1 MTIRI
6 GILGA
11 ARIAPP
17 VVINPSRD
25 NPDFEVVAVA
35 ARDPERAKAYAAE
48 HKIPLVVNGY
58 DALVRHAE
66 VDLVYNALPPAGHA
80 QWTIAALEAGK
91 HVLCEKPFAMN
102 AAQVRRMN
110 DAAGRSGKTLVE
122 AFHYRHHAVMQR
134 AVAILRSGELG
145 ALQSAEAWFEVPIPY
160 REGELRWTREQ
171 GGGALMDLGCY
182 PVHALRSALGGEP
195 KVLSASCAMEHGV
208 DVTTKAALDFAGVP
222 ATLSTSMKPER
233 FGATLRVTGAQGSLE
248 LLNFVAPQLGCK
260 LTVTVGGTARDEPTA
275 GPATYVAQLAELGDV
290 LLRGKPP
297 LVSNA
302 DSLGNM
308 AAIDAIYAKAGGGKG
323 VRVIFTSTSRGGG
336 PTAPSPSAIPPTCP
350 ATAPPRY
357 GCRGRGSAR

>member
-11 ARIAPP
+11 AKIAPP
-17 VVINPSRD
+17 VVIHPSRD

-48 HKIPLVVNGY
+48 HNIAVVAKDY
-58 DALVRHAE
+58 DALVRLRE
-66 VDLVYNALPPAGHA
+66 VDLVYNALPPGGHA

-102 AAQVRRMN
+102 AAQVARMN
-110 DAAGRSGKTLVE
+110 AAAARTGKTLVE

-145 ALQSAEAWFEVPIPY
+145 RVLGAEASFEVPIPY

-182 PVHALRSALGGEP
+182 PVHCLRSALGGEP
-195 KVLSASCAMEHGV
+195 KVLEASCTMEHDV
-208 DVTTKAALDFAGVP
+208 DVSTEAALDFGGVP
-222 ATLSTSMKPER
+222 AALSTSMKPER
-233 FGATLRVTGAQGSLE
+233 FGATLRVTTENGSLE
-248 LLNFVAPQLGCK
+248 ILNFVAPQLGCRF
-260 LTVTVGGTARDEPTA
+260 TVTVDGAAREEPTA

-290 LLRGKPP
+290 LVRGKTP
-297 LVSNA
+297 LISHA
-302 DSLGNM
+302 DSLGNV
-308 AAIDAIYAKAGGGKG
+308 AAIDAIYAAAG
-323 VRVIFTSTSRGGG
+323 V
-336 PTAPSPSAIPPTCP
+336 
-350 ATAPPRY
+350 
-357 GCRGRGSAR
+357 ARQFD

>member
-11 ARIAPP
+11 AKIAPP

-48 HKIPLVVNGY
+48 HKIPVVAQDY
-58 DALVRHAE
+58 DALVRHRDI
-66 VDLVYNALPPAGHA
+66 DLVYNALPPASHA

-110 DAAGRSGKTLVE
+110 EAAARTGHILVE

-134 AVAILRSGELG
+134 AVAIARSGELG
-145 ALQSAEAWFEVPIPY
+145 TLESAEASFEVPIPY

-182 PVHALRSALGGEP
+182 PVHCLRSVLGSEP
-195 KVLSASCAMEHGV
+195 KVLGASCVMEHEV
-208 DVTTKAALDFAGVP
+208 DVTTKAELDFAGVP
-222 ATLSTSMKPER
+222 VKLSTSMKPER
-233 FGATLRVTGAQGSLE
+233 FGAALRLKGSKGSLE
-248 LLNFVAPQLGCK
+248 ILNFVAPQLGCK
-260 LTVTVGGTARDEPTA
+260 FTVTIGGAARDEPTA
-275 GPATYVAQLAELGDV
+275 GPATYVAQLMELGDV
-290 LLRGKPP
+290 LLRGKKP
-297 LVSNA
+297 LITNT

-308 AAIDAIYAKAGGGKG
+308 AAIDAIYAKAG
-323 VRVIFTSTSRGGG
+323 VDRIFD
-336 PTAPSPSAIPPTCP
+336 
-350 ATAPPRY
+350 
-357 GCRGRGSAR
+357 

>member
-1 MTIRI
+1 MAIRI

-11 ARIAPP
+11 AKIAPA

-48 HKIPLVVNGY
+48 HKIAHVAKDY
-58 DALVRHAE
+58 DALVRHGD
-66 VDLVYNALPPAGHA
+66 VDLVYNALPPGAHA

-91 HVLCEKPFAMN
+91 NVLCEKPFAMN

-110 DAAGRSGKTLVE
+110 DAAARTGRILVE
-122 AFHYRHHAVMQR
+122 AFHYRHHAVMLR

-145 ALQSAEAWFEVPIPY
+145 TLESASASFEVPIPY

-182 PVHALRSALGGEP
+182 PVHCLRSAMGSEP
-195 KVLSASCAMEHGV
+195 KVLSATCVMEHNV
-208 DVTTKAALDFAGVP
+208 DVTTKAELDFAGVP
-222 ATLSTSMKPER
+222 VSLSTSMKPER
-233 FGATLRVTGAQGSLE
+233 FGAALRVKGAKGSLE

-260 LTVTVGGTARDEPTA
+260 LTVTVGGTARAEPTA

-290 LLRGKPP
+290 LLRGKKQ
-297 LVSNA
+297 LITNM
-302 DSLGNM
+302 DSLNNM
-308 AAIDAIYAKAGGGKG
+308 AAIDAIYAKAG
-323 VRVIFTSTSRGGG
+323 V
-336 PTAPSPSAIPPTCP
+336 
-350 ATAPPRY
+350 
-357 GCRGRGSAR
+357 ARSFA

>member
-1 MTIRI
+1 MAIRI

-11 ARIAPP
+11 AKIAPP

-25 NPDFEVVAVA
+25 NKDFAVVAVA

-48 HKIPLVVNGY
+48 HKIPVVAKDY

-66 VDLVYNALPPAGHA
+66 VDLVYNALPPGGHA
-80 QWTIAALEAGK
+80 QWTVAALAAGK

-110 DAAGRSGKTLVE
+110 EAAARTGRTLVE

-134 AVAILRSGELG
+134 AVAIARSGELG
-145 ALQSAEAWFEVPIPY
+145 RLERAEASFEVPIPY

-182 PVHALRSALGGEP
+182 PIHCLRSVLGSEP
-195 KVLSASCAMEHGV
+195 KVLAASCAMEHGV
-208 DVTTKAALDFAGVP
+208 DVTTKAELDFAGVP
-222 ATLSTSMKPER
+222 ASLSTSMKPDR
-233 FGATLRVTGAQGSLE
+233 FGARLLLTGAQGSLE
-248 LLNFVAPQLGCK
+248 ILNFVAPQMGCRF
-260 LTVTVGGTARDEPTA
+260 TVTIGGTPREEPTA

-290 LLRGKPP
+290 LLRGKKQ
-297 LVSNA
+297 LITNA

-308 AAIDAIYAKAGGGKG
+308 ATIDTIYAKAG
-323 VRVIFTSTSRGGG
+323 VERAF
-336 PTAPSPSAIPPTCP
+336 A
-350 ATAPPRY
+350 
-357 GCRGRGSAR
+357 

>member
-11 ARIAPP
+11 AKIAPP
-17 VVINPSRD
+17 VVINPSKD

-35 ARDPERAKAYAAE
+35 ARDPARAKAYAAE
-48 HKIPLVVNGY
+48 HKIPQVVKDY
-58 DALVRHAE
+58 DALVHHGD

-91 HVLCEKPFAMN
+91 NVLCEKPFAMN

-110 DAAGRSGKTLVE
+110 DAASRTGRILVE

-134 AVAILRSGELG
+134 AVAIARSGELG
-145 ALQSAEAWFEVPIPY
+145 ALQSAEASFEVPIPY

-182 PVHALRSALGGEP
+182 PVHCLRSVLGHEP
-195 KVLSASCAMEHGV
+195 KVVSASCVMEHDV
-208 DVTTKAALDFAGVP
+208 DVTTRAELDFAGLP
-222 ATLSTSMKPER
+222 ARLSTSMKPER
-233 FGATLRVTGAQGSLE
+233 FGATLRLKGSKGSLE

-260 LTVTVGGTARDEPTA
+260 LTVTVGGVARDEPTA

-290 LLRGKPP
+290 LARGKEQ
-297 LVSNA
+297 LITNA

-308 AAIDAIYAKAGGGKG
+308 AAIDAIYAKAG
-323 VRVIFTSTSRGGG
+323 V
-336 PTAPSPSAIPPTCP
+336 
-350 ATAPPRY
+350 
-357 GCRGRGSAR
+357 ARDFA